1 MGLRACRVLVTS
13 TTFGMQDPSLRS
25 RLEQTVGE
33 VRYSPEKRPLAASEL
48 TGRVKDIDGWIA
60 VLEGPDKKGYFVRV
74 GQRMHDGVIT
84 SVDAAGLTF
93 RQEITDPL
101 SPAKSRDVRRL
112 LSSAQE
118 ESKQ

>member
-1 MGLRACRVLVTS
+1 MVK
-13 TTFGMQDPSLRS
+13 
-25 RLEQTVGE
+25 TV
-33 VRYSPEKRPLAASEL
+33 
-48 TGRVKDIDGWIA
+48 DGWIA

-84 SVDAAGLTF
+84 LIEAAGLTF

-112 LSSAQE
+112 LNSAQE
-118 ESKQ
+118 ESNK